1 VIPQWSNQHLRTE
14 KRSGDSTICWRLP
27 VEKRLLSLGK
37 ANILISE
44 LEQTGSSDE
53 SPSPAGTS
61 DSSLLRKFQEGQPDA
76 STELYLRY
84 AERLHALVAAQSSK
98 VLARRV
104 DAEEIVQSVFRTF
117 FRRAAQGHYS
127 VPAGEEIWKL
137 LLVIAL
143 NKVRATGAYHCAAKR
158 DMRQT
163 VGGAVFEHAMESEQ
177 CRDEGA
183 LTVLRMVIEDLL
195 EGMTAANRRTIELR
209 IEGYEVAEI
218 TERVQRSKR
227 TVERVL
233 QGFRNRL
240 EALIQEDLPE

>member
-1 VIPQWSNQHLRTE
+1 
-14 KRSGDSTICWRLP
+14 LP

-61 DSSLLRKFQEGQPDA
+61 DSSLLRKFQDGQPDA

-143 NKVRATGAYHCAAKR
+143 NKVRANCAAKR

-163 VGGAVFEHAMESEQ
+163 VGGAVFENAMESEQ

>member
-1 VIPQWSNQHLRTE
+1 M
-14 KRSGDSTICWRLP
+14 
-27 VEKRLLSLGK
+27 
-37 ANILISE
+37 
-44 LEQTGSSDE
+44 
-53 SPSPAGTS
+53 
-61 DSSLLRKFQEGQPDA
+61 
-76 STELYLRY
+76 
-84 AERLHALVAAQSSK
+84 HALVAAQSSK
-98 VLARRV
+98 DLARRV

-143 NKVRATGAYHCAAKR
+143 NKVRAAGAYHRAAKR

-163 VGGAVFEHAMESEQ
+163 LEGEAFDYAMESEQ

-183 LTVLRMVIEDLL
+183 LTVLRMVIDQLL
-195 EGMTAANRRTIELR
+195 EGMPDANRRMIELR

-218 TERVQRSKR
+218 TETVRRSKR

-233 QGFRNRL
+233 QGFRCRL
-240 EALIQEDLPE
+240 EALLNEDHPA